1 MRSRGPT
8 DEKIF
13 QQQCLLFGVGVCVC
27 VARLVVDVT
36 GSPLSLPRRDP
47 AGVDLFDDDAFFLFF
62 HMQRNRAI
70 ST

>member
-1 MRSRGPT
+1 M
-8 DEKIF
+8 
-13 QQQCLLFGVGVCVC
+13 CVC

-70 ST
+70 FT